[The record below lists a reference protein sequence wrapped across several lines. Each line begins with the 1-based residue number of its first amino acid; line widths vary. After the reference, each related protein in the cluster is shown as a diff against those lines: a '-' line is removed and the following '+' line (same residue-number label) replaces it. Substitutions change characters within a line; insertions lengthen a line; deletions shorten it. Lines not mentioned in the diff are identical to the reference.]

1 VKYLLLIHLNPTL
14 FETLSEDERQAIFG
28 AHAEFEKLTGESGE
42 LVASIALADPSTST
56 VVRTKDGAATVTDGP
71 YVESKEF
78 LAGYYLVDCETR
90 QRAEE
95 LAALIPDSALTGIEV
110 RAVMRDG
117 ADEL

>member
-14 FETLSEDERQAIFG
+14 FETLSEDERNEVFG
-28 AHAEFEKLTGESGE
+28 AHADFEKLTHESGE

-56 VVRTKDGAATVTDGP
+56 VVRTRDGAATVTDGP

-78 LAGYYLVDCETR
+78 LAGYYMVDCETR
-90 QRAEE
+90 ERAEE